1 METIFQE
8 LIDKAKE
15 ARANA
20 YAPYSKFLV
29 GSALITEN
37 GKIFTGCNI
46 ENVSLGLSICAE
58 RVAIFKAVAEGIKDI
73 RAIAVIGDT
82 EEPCTPCGACRQVM
96 MEFAPDMKVVMA
108 NLHNKIK
115 IKKARDLL
123 PDAFKG

>member
-1 METIFQE
+1 METVFQE
-8 LIDKAKE
+8 LVDKAKE

-82 EEPCTPCGACRQVM
+82 EEPCAPCGACRQVM

-115 IKKARDLL
+115 IKKARELL
-123 PDAFKG
+123 PDSFKG

>member
-1 METIFQE
+1 METVFQE

-20 YAPYSKFLV
+20 YAPHSKFLV

-96 MEFAPDMKVVMA
+96 IEFAPDMKVVMA

-123 PDAFKG
+123 PDSFKG

>member
-1 METIFQE
+1 METVFQE

-96 MEFAPDMKVVMA
+96 IEFAPDMKVVMA

-123 PDAFKG
+123 PDSFKG

>member
-1 METIFQE
+1 METVFQE

-123 PDAFKG
+123 PDSFKG

>member
-1 METIFQE
+1 METVFQE

-20 YAPYSKFLV
+20 YAPYSNFLV

-96 MEFAPDMKVVMA
+96 IEFAPDMKVVMA

-123 PDAFKG
+123 PDSFKG